1 MIDLSVWQWV
11 LMIFAAAMIGL
22 AKTGLAGVG
31 MLSVA
36 IFANILPT
44 KLSSGFVL
52 PMLIFADVVAVAS
65 YRRHTEWKHV
75 WRLLP
80 WTAAGVIIGYF
91 AMNRIDNREAALLI
105 GSIVLAMTAMQI
117 WRKYRPAAADA
128 QTPGWLAPVIG
139 VLAGF
144 TTLVANAAGPLM
156 AIYLL
161 AMRMPKLAFVGTA
174 AVFFM
179 VLNVFKVPFMI
190 DLGLIT
196 TGSFGTNLIL
206 APAVLAGAL
215 FGRWLLPRIN
225 QRVFELLVLAFS
237 LLAGLKLLWG

>member
-1 MIDLSVWQWV
+1 MIEFSVWQWV
-11 LMIFAAAMIGL
+11 MMFIAAALIGL
-22 AKTGLAGVG
+22 SKTGLAGMG
-31 MLSVA
+31 MLAVA
-36 IFANILPT
+36 IFANVLPT

-91 AMNRIDNREAALLI
+91 AMDHIDNRQAALLI
-105 GSIVLAMTAMQI
+105 GSIVIVMVSIQAWQR
-117 WRKYRPAAADA
+117 WRPAAANVSPP
-128 QTPGWLAPVIG
+128 QWMSPVIG

-179 VLNVFKVPFMI
+179 VLNLFKVPFMI

-196 TGSFGTNLIL
+196 TGSFSTNLML

-225 QRVFELLVLAFS
+225 QRIFEVLVLGLS
-237 LLAGLKLLWG
+237 LLAGLKLLVG